1 MTELSEGPKMYYH
14 FILWFKS
21 NILHGEAGKKW
32 PLFMEVIILFFFFFI
47 DLKDSRGRLND
58 KTVKST
64 SVFIIAIT

>member
-1 MTELSEGPKMYYH
+1 MAT
-14 FILWFKS
+14 IQ
-21 NILHGEAGKKW
+21 
-32 PLFMEVIILFFFFFI
+32 EVIILYSFFI

>member
-1 MTELSEGPKMYYH
+1 MATIYGSYYS
-14 FILWFKS
+14 L
-21 NILHGEAGKKW
+21 
-32 PLFMEVIILFFFFFI
+32 FFFFI